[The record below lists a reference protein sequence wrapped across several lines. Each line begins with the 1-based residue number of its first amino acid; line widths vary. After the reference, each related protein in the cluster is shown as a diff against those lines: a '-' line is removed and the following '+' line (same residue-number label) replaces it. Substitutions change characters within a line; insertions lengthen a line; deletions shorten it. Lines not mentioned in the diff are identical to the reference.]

1 MGTAMEEATRVVV
14 TPAVAIQGVEEADIR
29 AEEVGIRV
37 AEDSNL
43 EIANPRKADRL
54 RLTILPSS
62 TR

>member
-1 MGTAMEEATRVVV
+1 MEEATRVVV

-37 AEDSNL
+37 AEGSNL
-43 EIANPRKADRL
+43 EIANPRKAGRL